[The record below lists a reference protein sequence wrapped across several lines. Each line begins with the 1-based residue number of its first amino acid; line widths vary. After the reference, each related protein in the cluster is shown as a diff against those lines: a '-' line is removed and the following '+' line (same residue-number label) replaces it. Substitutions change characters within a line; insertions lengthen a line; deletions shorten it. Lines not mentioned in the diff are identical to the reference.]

1 MRFRVK
7 EATANHAMTKVAA
20 ELIRKRRIGVLK
32 ESGYMM
38 LIHLDIF
45 GTNVWCKCRRFL

>member
-20 ELIRKRRIGVLK
+20 ELICKKRIRVLK
-32 ESGYMM
+32 ELGDMM
-38 LIHLDIF
+38 LIYLDIF